1 MCIFIYF
8 GYTPP
13 SKNWLCMKQN
23 PLESEEVNV
32 SVTSSASGRREFPT
46 SIRPPQVPAFPR
58 EAAVL
63 SPAWPRLGGLALE
76 RSRGPRWP
84 ARGSG
89 TEMTELRIT
98 LSGRH
103 CRGPGPGP
111 LRPPGRPFPTWS
123 VEPGAREPTLPLF
136 SRIRHSS
143 LWREGNRGTGG
154 GEGCEWHQG
163 KKPKGRRSAWPEGR
177 AAAAPARFRPR
188 LEKALGRVINRK
200 EALKR
205 SVLDQLT
212 YVYGI
217 KM

>member
-58 EAAVL
+58 EAAVP

-84 ARGSG
+84 TPGVWNGDDRAQNYAVRKA
-89 TEMTELRIT
+89 
-98 LSGRH
+98 LSWAWAWS
-103 CRGPGPGP
+103 PA
-111 LRPPGRPFPTWS
+111 PPGEALSHVECGTWS
-123 VEPGAREPTLPLF
+123 PGADASTFLTHKTF
-136 SRIRHSS
+136 V
-143 LWREGNRGTGG
+143 TV
-154 GEGCEWHQG
+154 
-163 KKPKGRRSAWPEGR
+163 EGR
-177 AAAAPARFRPR
+177 KQRHWRW
-188 LEKALGRVINRK
+188 
-200 EALKR
+200 
-205 SVLDQLT
+205 
-212 YVYGI
+212 
-217 KM
+217 